1 MLKLLFAK
9 QLEEYEYNNN
19 NSSSSRIIGKKY
31 MKTDDQPTTNHLPI
45 NEHDDWGFFVDFE
58 KIPTTNTNTN
68 TNNHYEKHLN
78 SHTITVA
85 PHEITHLYNIDEY
98 NNKFNN
104 EYNNNFNNNYNK
116 KQDDYSIKH
125 HASLFTCLSVATIF
139 IMYYF

>member
-9 QLEEYEYNNN
+9 QLEEYEYD
-19 NSSSSRIIGKKY
+19 SSSIIVKKN

-58 KIPTTNTNTN
+58 KIPTTN
-68 TNNHYEKHLN
+68 NHYEKYLN

-85 PHEITHLYNIDEY
+85 PYEITHLYNIDEY

-104 EYNNNFNNNYNK
+104 EYNNNNYNK

>member
-9 QLEEYEYNNN
+9 QLEEYEYNN
-19 NSSSSRIIGKKY
+19 SIIVKKN

-58 KIPTTNTNTN
+58 KIPTTN
-68 TNNHYEKHLN
+68 NHYEKYLN

-85 PHEITHLYNIDEY
+85 PYEINRNPTMTPQLYNIDEY
-98 NNKFNN
+98 NN
-104 EYNNNFNNNYNK
+104 NFNK

-125 HASLFTCLSVATIF
+125 HVSLFTCLSVATIF

>member
-1 MLKLLFAK
+1 
-9 QLEEYEYNNN
+9 LEEYEYNN
-19 NSSSSRIIGKKY
+19 SIIVKKN

-58 KIPTTNTNTN
+58 KIPTTN
-68 TNNHYEKHLN
+68 NHYEKYLN

-85 PHEITHLYNIDEY
+85 PYEINRNPTMTPQLYNIDEY
-98 NNKFNN
+98 NN
-104 EYNNNFNNNYNK
+104 NFNK

-125 HASLFTCLSVATIF
+125 HVSLFTCLSVATIF

>member
-58 KIPTTNTNTN
+58 KIPTTNTN
-68 TNNHYEKHLN
+68 NHYEKHLN
-78 SHTITVA
+78 SHTITVTVA

-104 EYNNNFNNNYNK
+104 EYNNNNYNK

-125 HASLFTCLSVATIF
+125 HASLFTCLSVATIL